1 MVFLRSRVCVF
12 VCVLQRLVAEKD
24 AELAHGYKLLEAS
37 AAERS
42 RLRHSYQAAQEK
54 AKKLQ
59 LQLAEAEAKA
69 LPVSAMLASVASTL
83 ARSMLQKPASNTC
96 SMLLSQAGGWS
107 LAACCGVAKLVC
119 ICVYA

>member
-1 MVFLRSRVCVF
+1 MWLSS
-12 VCVLQRLVAEKD
+12 QRLVAEKD

-69 LPVSAMLASVASTL
+69 LPVRQAECHISVIL
-83 ARSMLQKPASNTC
+83 RL
-96 SMLLSQAGGWS
+96 
-107 LAACCGVAKLVC
+107 
-119 ICVYA
+119 Y